1 MRGIRGATTIEK
13 DEREQVS
20 AAVRELLGAILAANP
35 GLRSAD
41 IASAIFTVTDDI
53 ASAFP
58 AAAARDMGWEDVPM
72 LCTREIPVPGSLLL
86 CVRVL
91 LHWNTEKCLQEIKHV
106 YLRNAKVL
114 RPDWALQSSA
124 QDSREEA

>member
-91 LHWNTEKCLQEIKHV
+91 LHWNTEKCLQEIIHV

>member
-13 DEREQVS
+13 DERDQVF
-20 AAVRELLGAILAANP
+20 AAVYELLEAILSANP
-35 GLRSAD
+35 DLRSAD

-58 AAAARDMGWEDVPM
+58 AAAARHMGWEDVPM
-72 LCTREIPVPGSLLL
+72 LCTREIPVPGSLPL

-91 LHWNTEKCLQEIKHV
+91 LHWNTEKTSQEIRHV

-114 RPDWALQSSA
+114 RPDWALQNTP

>member
-20 AAVRELLGAILAANP
+20 AAVRELLEAILAANP
-35 GLRSAD
+35 DLHSAD

-53 ASAFP
+53 TSAFP
-58 AAAARDMGWEDVPM
+58 AAAARDVGWEDVPM
-72 LCTREIPVPGSLLL
+72 LCTREIPVPGSLPL

-91 LHWNTEKCLQEIKHV
+91 LHWNTEKTSQEIRHV
-106 YLRNAKVL
+106 YLRNAKSL
-114 RPDWALQSSA
+114 RPDWALLKTPR
-124 QDSREEA
+124 DSRKEA

>member
-13 DEREQVS
+13 DEREQVF
-20 AAVRELLGAILAANP
+20 AAVRELLEAILAANP
-35 GLRSAD
+35 DLRSAD

-58 AAAARDMGWEDVPM
+58 AEAARHMGWEDVPM
-72 LCTREIPVPGSLLL
+72 LCTREIPVPGSLPL

-91 LHWNTEKCLQEIKHV
+91 LHWNTDRKQAEIRHI
-106 YLRNAKVL
+106 YLHGARTL
-114 RPDWALQSSA
+114 RPDLELSTHILS
-124 QDSREEA
+124 EEKR